1 MRTLVIFLVLANL
14 ALAGYLWLDGASG
27 GEAVR
32 LKQQVQPD
40 KIKLLSPQEVAA
52 LGPAKAAA
60 LADVCLEWGPFS
72 EVDRA
77 RALADIDSLALG
89 KLVSQRRV
97 ESATSYWIF
106 LPPFANKPAADKRAA
121 ELKAAGQKD
130 VLVIDGGPQRF
141 AVSLGAFKTED
152 AANAQLVELAKQGV
166 SGAKVGPRTQV
177 VLQSLIVIR
186 DPQQPVIAR
195 LRDLAPAY
203 PGADTKI
210 GGCEKPV

>member
-72 EVDRA
+72 EVERA
-77 RALADIDSLALG
+77 RLLA
-89 KLVSQRRV
+89 V
-97 ESATSYWIF
+97 
-106 LPPFANKPAADKRAA
+106 
-121 ELKAAGQKD
+121 
-130 VLVIDGGPQRF
+130 
-141 AVSLGAFKTED
+141 GARE
-152 AANAQLVELAKQGV
+152 
-166 SGAKVGPRTQV
+166 GPREAV
-177 VLQSLIVIR
+177 GDYEGAVGVLGV
-186 DPQQPVIAR
+186 
-195 LRDLAPAY
+195 
-203 PGADTKI
+203 K
-210 GGCEKPV
+210 

>member
-14 ALAGYLWLDGASG
+14 ALAGYLWLDRASG

-40 KIKLLSPQEVAA
+40 KIKLLSPQEVLA

-72 EVDRA
+72 EVERA
-77 RALADIDSLALG
+77 RALTDIDSLALG

-97 ESATSYWIF
+97 ESTMSYWIF
-106 LPPFANKPAADKRAA
+106 LPPFANKAAADKRAA
-121 ELKAAGQKD
+121 ELRSAGLKD

-141 AVSLGAFKTED
+141 ALSLGAFKAEA

-166 SGAKVGPRTQV
+166 AGAKVGPRQQV
-177 VLQSLIVIR
+177 VLQSFIVIR
-186 DPQQPVIAR
+186 DPQQPVIAK

-210 GGCEKPV
+210 GGCEKPA

>member
-72 EVDRA
+72 EADRA

-210 GGCEKPV
+210 GGCEKPA